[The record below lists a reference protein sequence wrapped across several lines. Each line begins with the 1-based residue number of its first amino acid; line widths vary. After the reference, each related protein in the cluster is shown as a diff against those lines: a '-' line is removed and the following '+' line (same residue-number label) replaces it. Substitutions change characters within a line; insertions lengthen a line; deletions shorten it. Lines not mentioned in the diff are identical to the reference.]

1 MPYNST
7 QRQDIVNKLA
17 QSKYDILVIG
27 GGITGAGIALD
38 AVTRGFSV
46 ALVEMQDFAAGTSS
60 RSTKLV
66 HGGLRYLKNFEFDI
80 VRETGLERAVA
91 YRNAPHLVRPEKMLL
106 PLTEN
111 GSYGKWS
118 TSFGLWL
125 YDVLAGVKGQDKRK
139 MLNRKQTLE
148 REPLLRDEEIIGSGY
163 YAEYRTDDAR
173 LTIEVLKTAS
183 AKGAIVLNYLKA
195 DELTY
200 EGDKVSG
207 ANCIDVLNNETFDIQ
222 ADYVVN
228 ATGPWVDML
237 RSQDVSLN
245 EKRIHLTKGVH
256 LVVAHEKLPI
266 GQSIYFDVADGR
278 MIFAIPREGKTYIG
292 TTDTNYRGDKANPQ
306 VTKEDVTYLID
317 AVNEMFPSVTLQK
330 EDIESSWAG
339 LRPLIHEE
347 GKDPSEISRGDEVFE
362 SESGLITI
370 AGGKLTGYRLMA
382 KKVMRLI
389 CDRKRITRK
398 CRTRRTRLTGGFQKP
413 KELPVYLKEVE
424 KKLKEANLDDSKAF
438 YLVHRYGKQTDEIL
452 HIYKEKN
459 LDHLV
464 QAEAYFSIQY
474 EGVVCLEDFFSR
486 RTSKLLFDISHV
498 MEESDQ
504 VMSVFEELLG
514 WNKGRSEEEA
524 TKMKRLLNELI
535 SFEQ

>member
-7 QRQDIVNKLA
+7 QRQKIVKDLSTN
-17 QSKYDILVIG
+17 KYDILVIG

-38 AVTRGFSV
+38 AVTRGFTV

-66 HGGLRYLKNFEFDI
+66 HGGLRYLKNFEIDI

-125 YDVLAGVKGQDKRK
+125 YDVLAGVKGSDKRR
-139 MLNRKQTLE
+139 MLNKQQTLE
-148 REPLLRDEEIIGSGY
+148 KEPLLRDEEIVGSGY

-173 LTIEVLKTAS
+173 LTIEVLKTATN
-183 AKGAIVLNYLKA
+183 KGATALNYLKVR
-195 DELTY
+195 ELTY

-207 ANCIDVLNNETFDIQ
+207 ANCVDVLTNETLDIK

-228 ATGPWVDML
+228 ATGPWVDLL

-256 LVVAHEKLPI
+256 LVVPHEKLPI

-292 TTDTNYRGDKANPQ
+292 TTDTNYKGDKTNPKITQ
-306 VTKEDVTYLID
+306 DDVTYLLG
-317 AVNEMFPSVTLQK
+317 AVNDMFPSISLKKQ
-330 EDIESSWAG
+330 DIESSWAG
-339 LRPLIHEE
+339 LRPLIHEA

-362 SESGLITI
+362 SDSGLITI

-382 KKVMRLI
+382 KKVIRII
-389 CDRKRITRK
+389 CNRKHITRK
-398 CRTRRTRLTGGFQKP
+398 CKTRRTRLVGGFQRP
-413 KELPVYLKEVE
+413 KELPIYLEEVE
-424 KKLKEANLDDSKAF
+424 SKLKETNLDVSKAF
-438 YLVHRYGKQTDEIL
+438 YLVHRYGKQTDQIL
-452 HIYKEKN
+452 DIYQEQHF
-459 LDHLV
+459 DHLV
-464 QAEAYFSIQY
+464 QAEAHFTIQH
-474 EGVVCLEDFFSR
+474 EGVIYLEDFFAR
-486 RTSKLLFDISHV
+486 RTAKLLFDIDQV
-498 MEESDQ
+498 IAEVDQ
-504 VMSVFEELLG
+504 VMSVFEASLG
-514 WNKGRSEEEA
+514 WDTSRQEEER
-524 TKMKRLLNELI
+524 TKMRGFVAEMTR
-535 SFEQ
+535 FD

>member
-7 QRQDIVNKLA
+7 QRQNIVNDL
-17 QSKYDILVIG
+17 SHNKYDILVIG

-38 AVTRGFSV
+38 AVTRGFTV

-66 HGGLRYLKNFEFDI
+66 HGGLRYLKNLELDI

-106 PLTEN
+106 PLTKN

-125 YDVLAGVKGQDKRK
+125 YDVLAGVRGQDKRK

-148 REPLLRDEEIIGSGY
+148 KEPLLRDEEITGSGY

-173 LTIEVLKTAS
+173 LTIEVLKTATQ
-183 AKGAIVLNYLKA
+183 KGAMALNYLKVA
-195 DELTY
+195 ELTY
-200 EGDKVSG
+200 DNDKVVG
-207 ANCIDVLNNETFDIQ
+207 ADCIDVLTNKKLNIK

-228 ATGPWVDML
+228 ATGPWVDLL
-237 RSQDVSLN
+237 RAQDISLS

-256 LVVAHEKLPI
+256 LVVDHMKLPI
-266 GQSIYFDVADGR
+266 GQSIYFDVAGGR
-278 MIFAIPREGKTYIG
+278 MIFAIPREGKTYVG
-292 TTDTNYRGDKANPQ
+292 TTDTNYQGDKTNPQ
-306 VTKEDVTYLID
+306 VTQEDVDYLLT
-317 AVNEMFPSVTLQK
+317 AVNEMFPSIALQK
-330 EDIESSWAG
+330 QDIESSWAG

-347 GKDPSEISRGDEVFE
+347 GKDPSEISRGDEVFA

-382 KKVMRLI
+382 KKVLRLI

-398 CRTRRTRLTGGFQKP
+398 CRTRRTRLVGGFKKP
-413 KELPVYLKEVE
+413 KELPIYLKDVE
-424 KKLKEANLDDSKAF
+424 RKLKDAKLDDSKAF
-438 YLVHRYGKQTDEIL
+438 YLVHRYGKQTDLIL
-452 HIYKEKN
+452 HIYKEKSFVN
-459 LDHLV
+459 LV
-464 QAEAYFSIQY
+464 QAEAHFTIQF
-474 EGVVCLEDFFSR
+474 EGVVYLEDFFAR
-486 RTSKLLFDISHV
+486 RTSKLLFDIGHV
-498 MEESDQ
+498 MEESEQ

-514 WNKGRSEEEA
+514 WDRNRQEEEIN
-524 TKMKRLLNELI
+524 KMKELMKGV
-535 SFEQ
+535 STFD

>member
-7 QRQDIVNKLA
+7 NRQEIINDLSS
-17 QSKYDILVIG
+17 QQYDILVIG
-27 GGITGAGIALD
+27 GGITGAGVALD
-38 AVTRGFSV
+38 AVTRGFTV

-66 HGGLRYLKNFEFDI
+66 HGGLRYLKNFELDI

-125 YDVLAGVKGQDKRK
+125 YDVLAGVKGSDKRK

-148 REPLLRDEEIIGSGY
+148 KEPLLRDEEVIGSGY

-173 LTIEVLKTAS
+173 LTIEVLKTAT
-183 AKGAIVLNYLKA
+183 AKGVKGLNYLKVN
-195 DELTY
+195 ELIY
-200 EGDKVSG
+200 EKGEVCGTDCV
-207 ANCIDVLNNETFDIQ
+207 DVLTNQTLTIK
-222 ADYVVN
+222 ADYIVN
-228 ATGPWVDML
+228 ATGPWVDMF
-237 RSQDVSLN
+237 RSQDISLN

-256 LVVAHEKLPI
+256 IVVSHDKFPI
-266 GQSIYFDVADGR
+266 RQSIYFDVGDGR

-292 TTDTNYRGDKANPQ
+292 TTDTNYRGSKSNPK
-306 VTKEDVTYLID
+306 VTKEDVAYLLK
-317 AVNEMFPSVTLQK
+317 AVDDMFPAISLESADV
-330 EDIESSWAG
+330 ESSWAG
-339 LRPLIHEE
+339 LRPLIHEQ

-382 KKVMRLI
+382 KKVLRLI
-389 CDRKRITRK
+389 CERKGITRK
-398 CRTRRTRLTGGFQKP
+398 CRTRRMRLTGGFQKP
-413 KELPVYLKEVE
+413 KEVPAYLKDVE
-424 KKLKEANLDDSKAF
+424 RKLKEINLDVSKAF

-452 HIYKEKN
+452 HIFKEKN
-459 LDHLV
+459 FSNLV
-464 QAEAYFSIQY
+464 QAEAYFTIQH
-474 EGVVCLEDFFSR
+474 EAVVHLEDFFAR
-486 RTSKLLFDISHV
+486 RTSKLLFDVGHV
-498 MEESDQ
+498 AEE
-504 VMSVFEELLG
+504 VGLVLPVFEDLLG
-514 WNKGRSEEEA
+514 WSETRCEEE
-524 TKMKRLLNELI
+524 KGEMRERLEGVGE
-535 SFEQ
+535 FE